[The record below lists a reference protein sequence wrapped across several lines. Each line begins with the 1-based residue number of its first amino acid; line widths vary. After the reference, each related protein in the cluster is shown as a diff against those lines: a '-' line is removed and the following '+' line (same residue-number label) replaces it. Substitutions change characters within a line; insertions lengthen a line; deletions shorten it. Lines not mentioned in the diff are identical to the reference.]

1 MELMRER
8 IVGFVR
14 ALPAAQRVGIVA
26 ALGVLAVA
34 LAAFAV
40 WVTTP
45 AYTVLYSD
53 LDSGSVSEV
62 VDELETHGIAYELDN
77 GGSTVLVPRDELY
90 DTRALLAGEGI
101 AGRTS
106 PQGYELLEEQGLSV
120 SEFRQRVD
128 YQRALE
134 GELSRTLSAMRGV
147 DSASVHLVVPED
159 SLFTEQQQPVTASVV
174 LANSRP
180 LDDAEVEGI
189 TFVVASAVE
198 GLELDHITVADNDGQ
213 VLHSPGELG
222 GRSTAGSRN
231 LTQTQEFEHAL
242 AGEVERLLTAATDG
256 SPASVVVRAALNYD
270 EEELETETFN
280 PESQVALR
288 EQTSE
293 ERFEGTGT
301 EPGGAVGVDGGP
313 MPETGESN
321 YERDDELREFGVDRT
336 TSRTVAAPGR
346 VDGLSVAIVMDDGS
360 VTGAEVPPV
369 VEVEELV
376 TAALGLDADRGDTVA
391 VSTTAMPA
399 VEEPVEAEEGL
410 DMLGML
416 PQAIGALVL
425 LVVAIALFLMTRRRD
440 DDDEGDYLPEPV
452 EELPQRYPE
461 QLEREREPALTAPQR
476 SEEELQTEQVKSE
489 VAQLVESQ
497 PEEIATLLRG
507 WLADRRGT

>member
-1 MELMRER
+1 MELLRER

-26 ALGVLAVA
+26 ALGVLAIA
-34 LAAFAV
+34 LVVFAR

-53 LDSGSVSEV
+53 LESAAVSEV
-62 VDELETHGIAYELDN
+62 VDELEANGVPYELDN
-77 GGSTVLVPRDELY
+77 GGSTVLVPRDDLY
-90 DTRALLAGEGI
+90 DTRAMLAGEGV

-106 PQGYELLEEQGLSV
+106 PEGYELLEEQGLSV

-134 GELSRTLSAMRGV
+134 GELSRTLMAMRGV
-147 DSASVHLVVPED
+147 DDASVHLVVPED
-159 SLFTEQQQPVTASVV
+159 SLFSEQQEPVTASVV
-174 LANSRP
+174 LTTSRP
-180 LDDAEVEGI
+180 LDDAEVEGV

-198 GLELDHITVADNDGQ
+198 GLELDHITVADDDGQ

-231 LTQTQEFEHAL
+231 LTQTQEFEQAL
-242 AGEVERLLTAATDG
+242 AGEVERLLTSATGG
-256 SPASVVVRAALNYD
+256 SPASVVVRADLNYD
-270 EEELETETFN
+270 EEERETETFD
-280 PESQVALR
+280 PDSQVTLR
-288 EQTSE
+288 EQLSA
-293 ERFEGTGT
+293 ERFEGIGS
-301 EPGGAVGVDGGP
+301 EPGGTVGVDGGP
-313 MPETGESN
+313 MPETGESD

-360 VTGAEVPPV
+360 ITGAEVPPV

-391 VSTTAMPA
+391 VSTTAMPEA
-399 VEEPVEAEEGL
+399 EEPAEAEEGL

-416 PQAIGALVL
+416 PQALGALVL

-440 DDDEGDYLPEPV
+440 TGDEDDYLPEPI
-452 EELPQRYPE
+452 EELPARYPE
-461 QLEREREPALTAPQR
+461 QVEREREPALTAPQR
-476 SEEELQTEQVKSE
+476 SEEELQSDRVKSE
-489 VAQLVESQ
+489 VAQLVDSQ

-507 WLADRRGT
+507 WLADRRGS